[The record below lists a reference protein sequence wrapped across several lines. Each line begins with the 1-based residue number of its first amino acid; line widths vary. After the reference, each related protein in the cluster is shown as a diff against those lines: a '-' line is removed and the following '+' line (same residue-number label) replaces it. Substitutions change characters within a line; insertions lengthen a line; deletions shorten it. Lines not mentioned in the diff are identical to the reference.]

1 MLHKHNIKILRK
13 DDKVTVQI
21 FMLYFFTA
29 RLNEAYIGNVS
40 FTKCARKFIWCPEFY
55 FFFKNI

>member
-21 FMLYFFTA
+21 FMIYFFTA

-40 FTKCARKFIWCPEFY
+40 FT
-55 FFFKNI
+55 